1 MALKPIG
8 KYIVSQLIDEEVE
21 TASGLVLSGDDVDK
35 LRYRKATIVKV
46 GTDVK
51 NITDGSVIYFDKV
64 QSFTMVIDGN
74 QYTIL
79 REHDVVLVL
88 SEGSPV

>member
-1 MALKPIG
+1 MAFKPIG
-8 KYIVSQLIDEEVE
+8 KFIVSQLIDEEVE

-46 GTDVK
+46 GTDV
-51 NITDGSVIYFDKV
+51 NITDGSVIYFDKA

-79 REHDVVLVL
+79 REIDVVLVL